1 MKTSVINVH
10 AMLSVWKIDEVEK
23 RIGEVPGVESV
34 TVNYAAG
41 SATVRFDETR
51 LDVAD
56 IKSAIRQRGY
66 ESVTPAPAATG
77 DGHEGHAAGAPP
89 ATPAPAALTTAPIA
103 PAAASA
109 PEVAAPSPGLSSAEA
124 KRRLA
129 EHGPN
134 EIKREKGT
142 SPWSIL
148 AAQFK
153 GAMIW
158 LLLGACVVS
167 AVLGEVADAVAIGGI
182 VVLNALVGFFQ
193 EYRAEKAVQA
203 LRSMTAP
210 KARVMRDGASIMV
223 PATEVVEGDM
233 LALEAGDIVPAD
245 ARLTLAH
252 SLRVNEAPLTG
263 ESAPVEK
270 QTTPVAADAQ
280 LADRTDSVF
289 MGTSVSAGT
298 GGALVIAT
306 GMGTE
311 LGKIAHLLA
320 AVKQEATPLQ
330 VRLERVGKTLLYLCL
345 AIVALVAG
353 LGFWRGLPWM
363 EILLSS
369 VSLAVAA
376 VPEGLAAV
384 VTIALALGVQRM
396 ASRHVLVRK
405 LPSVET
411 LGSATVICTDKTG
424 TLTTGVMV
432 VRELWGGDHS
442 ALLFAAAACTDAEL
456 GADGKGGTGDPTE
469 LAILMAAAERGID
482 RRTIESER
490 PRVAVEPFDSG
501 RKRMSIKRGDGK
513 LYVKGAVEVVLPL
526 CVSGAEK
533 AEEAHKAM
541 ARQGLRVLAVAVG
554 EGQGD
559 GALTLVGLLGIADP
573 PRPEA
578 IAAVALARAA
588 GIKTVMITG
597 DHPVTAEAIG
607 RELGILT
614 PADDPAEV
622 VHARATPEDKLRIVR
637 EWKARGDV
645 VAMTGDGVNDA
656 PALREAHIGIA
667 MGKTGTEVTREA
679 SDMILTDDNFASV
692 VAAVQEGRGIYD
704 NIQKT
709 LVYLLA
715 GNVGELA
722 VVLGASLAGFPLPL
736 LPLQLLWINLVTDGF
751 PALALVGDPIAD
763 DLLKRP
769 PRKSDEPM
777 LGRPQWTTIIVTGL
791 LQAAVTISV
800 FAWALDARGLD
811 EARNLAFSVI
821 VFAELFRSFAAR
833 SKTLLLWELG
843 VLTNPRLVGVVL
855 VSSLV
860 QLGLHH
866 IPFAQT
872 LLGTSPLSLSDC
884 ALSISLGLIPV
895 SLLEGSKLIRRITG
909 RGKAK

>member
-1 MKTSVINVH
+1 MS
-10 AMLSVWKIDEVEK
+10 AAPSA
-23 RIGEVPGVESV
+23 VPE
-34 TVNYAAG
+34 
-41 SATVRFDETR
+41 AT
-51 LDVAD
+51 
-56 IKSAIRQRGY
+56 
-66 ESVTPAPAATG
+66 
-77 DGHEGHAAGAPP
+77 
-89 ATPAPAALTTAPIA
+89 ATPA
-103 PAAASA
+103 
-109 PEVAAPSPGLSSAEA
+109 GLSSAEA
-124 KRRLA
+124 GRRLA

-134 EIKREKGT
+134 EIHREEAA
-142 SPWSIL
+142 SPWAIL
-148 AAQFK
+148 AAQLK
-153 GAMIW
+153 GAMLW

-167 AVLGEVADAVAIGGI
+167 AALGEVVDAVAIGAV

-193 EYRAEKAVQA
+193 EYRAERAVQA

-210 KARVMRDGASIMV
+210 RARVLRDGTSAIIT
-223 PATEVVEGDM
+223 ATDVVAGDA
-233 LALEAGDIVPAD
+233 LVLEAGDIVPAD
-245 ARLTLAH
+245 ARLGLAH
-252 SLRVNEAPLTG
+252 ALRINEAPLTG
-263 ESAPVEK
+263 ESAPVQK
-270 QTTPVAADAQ
+270 RIAPVAADAH
-280 LADRTDSVF
+280 LADRTDCVF

-298 GGALVIAT
+298 GTAEVIAT

-330 VRLERVGKTLLYLCL
+330 RRLESVGRTLLYLCL
-345 AIVALVAG
+345 GIVALVAI
-353 LGFWRGLPWM
+353 LGFLRGLAGM

-376 VPEGLAAV
+376 VPEGLATV

-396 ASRHVLVRK
+396 ASRHVLIRT

-411 LGSATVICTDKTG
+411 LGCATVICTDKTG

-432 VRELWGGDHS
+432 VREMWGSDHD
-442 ALLFAAAACTDAEL
+442 ALLFGGAACSDAEL
-456 GADGKGGTGDPTE
+456 AADGRTGTGDPTE
-469 LAILMAAAERGID
+469 LAILMAAARRGID
-482 RRTIESER
+482 RKAIESER
-490 PRVAVEPFDSG
+490 PRVAVEPFDADT
-501 RKRMSIKRGDGK
+501 KRMSIRRGDGK
-513 LYVKGAVEVVLPL
+513 LYVKGAVEVVLPV
-526 CVSGAEK
+526 CASGTENAV
-533 AEEAHKAM
+533 EANAGM

-554 EGQGD
+554 EGPGEES
-559 GALTLVGLLGIADP
+559 LTLLGLVGIADP
-573 PRPEA
+573 PRTEA

-667 MGKTGTEVTREA
+667 MGQTGTEVTREA
-679 SDMILTDDNFASV
+679 SDMILTDDNFASI

-722 VVLGASLAGFPLPL
+722 VMLGALAVGLPLPL
-736 LPLQLLWINLVTDGF
+736 LPLQLLWINLVTDGL

-763 DLLKRP
+763 DLLRRA
-769 PRKSDEPM
+769 PRKPDEPM
-777 LGRPQWTTIIVTGL
+777 LGRPQWTTVIATGL
-791 LQAAVTISV
+791 LEAAVTLSV
-800 FAWALDARGLD
+800 FVWALNSRGLG
-811 EARNLAFSVI
+811 EARDLAFTVL
-821 VFAELFRSFAAR
+821 VFGELFRAFAAR
-833 SKTLLLWELG
+833 STTRLFWEVG
-843 VLTNPRLVGVVL
+843 AFTNLRLVAVVL
-855 VSSLV
+855 VSVLV
-860 QLGLHH
+860 QLALHH

-872 LLGTSPLSLSDC
+872 LLGTSPLSATDW
-884 ALSISLGLIPV
+884 ALMGALGLIPV
-895 SLLEGSKLIRRITG
+895 SVLECWKLIRRITG
-909 RGKAK
+909 RR